1 MPEEKTED
9 QKAATDDAA
18 KTSTDGAIDTQD
30 KEPDLDTLLKDKR
43 IQGEIDRRIASLQKT
58 MELKAKEREAAA
70 ADKAKREFAEAK
82 LLEDKKFQELAE
94 LKAKEATDALAKLER
109 YEHEAKVAALLDKKG
124 VTDPELRLL
133 FMRFNGDLT
142 ELDPV
147 IDKFHSQIEV
157 QVEKRVN
164 ERLKTPPPP
173 SKSEAKPKED
183 TSLDAQ
189 IAAAEKAGDYK
200 ESLRLK
206 QIKSNQLNQIMR
218 KAPASITEVIMPP
231 MPGQQ

>member
-1 MPEEKTED
+1 MPDEPKED
-9 QKAATDDAA
+9 LKPG
-18 KTSTDGAIDTQD
+18 TDGTLPPAPAAGTPDPEP
-30 KEPDLDTLLKDKR
+30 EPDLDTLLKDKR
-43 IQGEIDRRIASLQKT
+43 VQAEIDRRVTGAVGK
-58 MELKAKEREAAA
+58 MELKAKEREQAATE
-70 ADKAKREFAEAK
+70 KAKREFAEAK

-94 LKAKEATDALAKLER
+94 MKTKETTDALAKLER

-173 SKSEAKPKED
+173 SKSEVKVKED
-183 TSLDAQ
+183 TSLDTQ
-189 IAAAEKAGDYK
+189 IAAAEKAGNWG

-206 QIKSNQLNQIMR
+206 QIKSNQLNQTMR
-218 KAPASITEVIMPP
+218 KAPASITEMPPPP
-231 MPGQQ
+231 MPGQ